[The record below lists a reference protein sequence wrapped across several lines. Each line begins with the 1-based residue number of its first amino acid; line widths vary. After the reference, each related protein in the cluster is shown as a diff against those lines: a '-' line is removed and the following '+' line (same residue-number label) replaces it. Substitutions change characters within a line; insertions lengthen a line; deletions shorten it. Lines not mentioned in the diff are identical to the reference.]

1 MLARLVVALPASQ
14 SAVEHR
20 VVLEL
25 SSAGDTGSRGRM
37 GDEGVRPEA
46 AGWVPRL
53 GGGHQEVDR
62 ILDELEQIYASQPNE
77 WLVADPIASMV
88 MREEGYEDED
98 ELEDALGGSWE
109 AFLGG
114 MPHIE
119 VRRNARDDLEFKVLK
134 PDPDAPPR
142 RLTLRV
148 DSRDDLWRVLFKAP
162 EATILIPHLEF
173 EIGADHKRR
182 VDTLY
187 NYIAAA
193 EWNLSSHIRG
203 RKDLA
208 AEYVVAIS
216 ETVEQL
222 LGLLDVE
229 QPFDLVLND
238 PAGASIFKPDH
249 GVASTPLQLE
259 PAARPPAAVMAD
271 MTEEEEAEALAAELA
286 ALTAEEGGS

>member
-1 MLARLVVALPASQ
+1 
-14 SAVEHR
+14 
-20 VVLEL
+20 
-25 SSAGDTGSRGRM
+25 M

-208 AEYVVAIS
+208 AEYVVACRAVRAHRTRAPLRRSVI
-216 ETVEQL
+216 TRGAKKVVC
-222 LGLLDVE
+222 GAAT
-229 QPFDLVLND
+229 
-238 PAGASIFKPDH
+238 PAGRTTGA
-249 GVASTPLQLE
+249 AQCQLATHSNKTARE
-259 PAARPPAAVMAD
+259 PWRFCDAPP
-271 MTEEEEAEALAAELA
+271 
-286 ALTAEEGGS
+286 SCSP